1 MIQARSLSLAA
12 CALTAALCASPA
24 AVAQS
29 IRLGLSS
36 EPSSLDPQFS
46 RTGNNQ
52 VVADHMFD
60 RLVHTDAN
68 NQLVPGLAMSW
79 RSLDPLTWE
88 VKLRPGVTFHDGKPF
103 TAEDVVYSLERIRT
117 ITGSPA
123 PFTQN
128 IGAIDKVEVI
138 DPTTL
143 RFRTKRPTPQF
154 MEQAGRVHIV
164 SKAAFEGAKAEDFA
178 SGKALVGTGP
188 YRFQAF
194 VQGQSLT
201 LVRNDGYWGDKP
213 AYREATLR
221 FVSNDA
227 SRVVALLAGE
237 LDLID
242 QVPPAML
249 DRVKADPNHA
259 VHSIASLRLIYFG
272 VDSARDKSPFV
283 TDARARPWR
292 RTRCATRGLRMA
304 ISKLINRKAIVER
317 LLAGSGEPAGQLV
330 PEGLGGY
337 AADLKP
343 VEFDPEGAKK
353 LLTEAGWPNGFGLT
367 VHASSD
373 RIPRETEVAQAVGQ
387 MLNRGGIKVNGVVT
401 QPYSTYATAAGK
413 QEFSFFL
420 FSFGTTTADAA
431 GGITAVLATFDKDTG
446 RGAFNRARYSNPAFD
461 AALSKALEEF
471 DRASATRCWPT
482 RSASPS
488 PTTGLSRS
496 TGRWCTGRGARTSP
510 SRRAAPK
517 TPSPWR
523 RGPRSNAGSLR
534 LGRPVRA
541 SGRAFP
547 SSSETRFGVGR

>member
-1 MIQARSLSLAA
+1 MSCLRT
-12 CALTAALCASPA
+12 TAVIAA
-24 AVAQS
+24 AVAGVLTALAVPAPGGAHAQT

-52 VVADHMFD
+52 VVADHLFD
-60 RLVHTDAN
+60 RLVHVDAN
-68 NQLVPGLAMSW
+68 NQPVPGLAVSW
-79 RSLDPLTWE
+79 QSVDPLTW
-88 VKLRPGVTFHDGKPF
+88 VVRLRPGVTFHDGKPF
-103 TAEDVVYSLERIRT
+103 TAEDVVYSLDRIKT

-128 IGAIDKVEVI
+128 IGAIAKAEVV
-138 DPTTL
+138 DPMTV
-143 RFRTKRPTPQF
+143 RFTTKRPTPQF

-164 SKAAFEGAKAEDFA
+164 SKGAIDGAKAEDFT
-178 SGKALVGTGP
+178 SGKAVVGTGP
-188 YRFQAF
+188 YRFASF
-194 VQGQSLT
+194 SQGQSLT
-201 LVRNDGYWGDKP
+201 LTRNETYWGEKP
-213 AYREATLR
+213 AFTQATLR

-237 LDLID
+237 LDIVD

-249 DRVKADPNHA
+249 DRVRADPNYT
-259 VHSIASLRLIYFG
+259 VHSIGSLRIVYFG

-283 TDARARPWR
+283 TDLDGKPLE
-292 RTRCATRGLRMA
+292 TNPLRDPRVRLA
-304 ISKLINRKAIVER
+304 ISKMINRKAIVER

-330 PEGLGGY
+330 PEGLGGF
-337 AADLKP
+337 APDLKP
-343 VEFDPEGAKK
+343 VDFDPEGAKK
-353 LLTEAGWPNGFGLT
+353 LLAEAGWEKGFGLT

-401 QPYSTYATAAGK
+401 QPYATYATAAGK

-461 AALSKALEEF
+461 ALLTKALEEF
-471 DRASATRCWPT
+471 DPT
-482 RSASPS
+482 KRNALLADAQRVAFRDNGIIP
-488 PTTGLSRS
+488 LYWQVVHWA
-496 TGRWCTGRGARTSP
+496 GRKDIAFTP
-510 SRRAAPK
+510 SRTEDTLAMAA
-517 TPSPWR
+517 
-523 RGPRSNAGSLR
+523 
-534 LGRPVRA
+534 RPA
-541 SGRAFP
+541 K
-547 SSSETRFGVGR
+547 